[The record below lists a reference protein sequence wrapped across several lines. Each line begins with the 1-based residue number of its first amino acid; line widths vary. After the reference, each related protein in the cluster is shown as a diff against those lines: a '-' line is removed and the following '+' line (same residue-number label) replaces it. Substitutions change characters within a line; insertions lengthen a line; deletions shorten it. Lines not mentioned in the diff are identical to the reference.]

1 MNQAWVM
8 VQGLLSMDMD
18 LAFRDLRGLEEY
30 YLIIL
35 PLVNVV
41 EVFAQF
47 GLNVFFFQ
55 EFLIPAVIL
64 V

>member
-1 MNQAWVM
+1 MNQVCLI

-18 LAFRDLRGLEEY
+18 LAFKDLHGQEEY

-41 EVFAQF
+41 EVFAPSCI
-47 GLNVFFFQ
+47 LNFIVVEIFPFP
-55 EFLIPAVIL
+55 L
-64 V
+64 

>member
-18 LAFRDLRGLEEY
+18 LPFRDLRGQEAY

-47 GLNVFFFQ
+47 YLFFFFK
-55 EFLIPAVIL
+55 EFLIPSVIL

>member
-47 GLNVFFFQ
+47 GLNVFFFKNFS
-55 EFLIPAVIL
+55 FLL
-64 V
+64 